1 MRDMVGISGP
11 PCSGKTR
18 LLAWL
23 ICLLSGWSDVGCL
36 IGSFE
41 MPRKVFLK
49 EYLQVAFNQ
58 LQKVKP
64 GKYKSVSELPI
75 EFIDADDDLE
85 DITPS
90 DFKEILQTSFD
101 SSKIQVQAVM
111 LDNTQY
117 ILGSCDS
124 DTAHIDFFNNLRRFT
139 KKNSCSV
146 TIINHVVKSWP
157 DTKPITKQALE
168 KGRTLQQVA
177 DLMIFTQR
185 WFVNVNE
192 DWYFT
197 GSSHVFDR
205 YFTGVSRVIH

>member
-117 ILGSCDS
+117 ILGSCNS
-124 DTAHIDFFNNLRRFT
+124 DTAHIDFLTIYDDSRR
-139 KKNSCSV
+139 K
-146 TIINHVVKSWP
+146 IHVPS
-157 DTKPITKQALE
+157 Q
-168 KGRTLQQVA
+168 
-177 DLMIFTQR
+177 
-185 WFVNVNE
+185 
-192 DWYFT
+192 
-197 GSSHVFDR
+197 
-205 YFTGVSRVIH
+205 